1 MKKTLLTCLICAS
14 LLGLCS
20 CSGNSPVQT
29 AGSSSEAQNDNG
41 IEQVTLKVWA
51 EEAAFDTMNEMIE
64 SFKEAHRGEAEFNIT
79 IEQNLDS
86 KTKDVILGDVHNGA
100 DVFPL
105 PDDQLSAMAAAGV
118 LSAIPNQEEVSAANT
133 AESVAAASING
144 VMYAYPMTADNGY
157 FLYYNKK
164 FLNESDVSSLERILE
179 VCEKKNKEFSME
191 FNSGWYMYSF
201 FGNTGLELG
210 LNDDGVTNYCT
221 WNSTDN
227 SIKGA
232 DVVNRMM
239 ELTSSPAFV
248 NRADGDLPAAL
259 ASGKVIAAISG
270 VWNSTDVEKA
280 FGSDYGACKLPTYQ
294 VAGKQVQMASFTGFK
309 MMGVNYYSEHLE
321 WAHKLADWFTNE
333 QNQTLSFE
341 KRNIG
346 PANKNAAASDAV
358 SKVAAIQAVIAQSEY
373 GKLQR
378 VGNKFWTPCVEFA
391 DNILA
396 GNPSHLSAQKMADN
410 LVKEITA
417 SVID

>member
-1 MKKTLLTCLICAS
+1 M
-14 LLGLCS
+14 
-20 CSGNSPVQT
+20 
-29 AGSSSEAQNDNG
+29 
-41 IEQVTLKVWA
+41 
-51 EEAAFDTMNEMIE
+51 
-64 SFKEAHRGEAEFNIT
+64 
-79 IEQNLDS
+79 
-86 KTKDVILGDVHNGA
+86 
-100 DVFPL
+100 FPL

-179 VCEKKNKEFSME
+179 VCEEKNKEFSME

-259 ASGKVIAAISG
+259 ASGKIIAAISG

-280 FGSDYGACKLPTYQ
+280 FGSDYGACKPHLSGRGK
-294 VAGKQVQMASFTGFK
+294 AGAD
-309 MMGVNYYSEHLE
+309 GVVHRL
-321 WAHKLADWFTNE
+321 
-333 QNQTLSFE
+333 QNDGRQL
-341 KRNIG
+341 
-346 PANKNAAASDAV
+346 
-358 SKVAAIQAVIAQSEY
+358 
-373 GKLQR
+373 LQR
-378 VGNKFWTPCVEFA
+378 APRMG
-391 DNILA
+391 
-396 GNPSHLSAQKMADN
+396 AQTRG
-410 LVKEITA
+410 LVHKRAEPDA
-417 SVID
+417 FL

>member
-14 LLGLCS
+14 LLSLCS

-179 VCEKKNKEFSME
+179 VCEEKNKEFSME

-210 LNDDGVTNYCT
+210 LNDAT
-221 WNSTDN
+221 
-227 SIKGA
+227 A
-232 DVVNRMM
+232 
-239 ELTSSPAFV
+239 
-248 NRADGDLPAAL
+248 
-259 ASGKVIAAISG
+259 
-270 VWNSTDVEKA
+270 
-280 FGSDYGACKLPTYQ
+280 LPTT
-294 VAGKQVQMASFTGFK
+294 APG
-309 MMGVNYYSEHLE
+309 
-321 WAHKLADWFTNE
+321 
-333 QNQTLSFE
+333 
-341 KRNIG
+341 
-346 PANKNAAASDAV
+346 
-358 SKVAAIQAVIAQSEY
+358 
-373 GKLQR
+373 
-378 VGNKFWTPCVEFA
+378 TPR
-391 DNILA
+391 II
-396 GNPSHLSAQKMADN
+396 PSRAPM
-410 LVKEITA
+410 
-417 SVID
+417 

>member
-1 MKKTLLTCLICAS
+1 MNNYFTKEGSNHEKTLLTCLICAS
-14 LLGLCS
+14 LLSLCS

-179 VCEKKNKEFSME
+179 VCEEKNKEFSME

-270 VWNSTDVEKA
+270 VWNSTTSKRRSA
-280 FGSDYGACKLPTYQ
+280 PTT
-294 VAGKQVQMASFTGFK
+294 AHAS
-309 MMGVNYYSEHLE
+309 SPPIRSRESRCR
-321 WAHKLADWFTNE
+321 WRR
-333 QNQTLSFE
+333 S
-341 KRNIG
+341 
-346 PANKNAAASDAV
+346 PA
-358 SKVAAIQAVIAQSEY
+358 SK
-373 GKLQR
+373 
-378 VGNKFWTPCVEFA
+378 
-391 DNILA
+391 
-396 GNPSHLSAQKMADN
+396 
-410 LVKEITA
+410 
-417 SVID
+417 

>member
-14 LLGLCS
+14 LLSLCS

-179 VCEKKNKEFSME
+179 VCEEKNKEFSME
-191 FNSGWYMYSF
+191 FNSGWYMYCVEQHRRRKGVRLRLRRMQAPHLS
-201 FGNTGLELG
+201 GRGKAG
-210 LNDDGVTNYCT
+210 ADGVVHRLQN
-221 WNSTDN
+221 
-227 SIKGA
+227 
-232 DVVNRMM
+232 
-239 ELTSSPAFV
+239 
-248 NRADGDLPAAL
+248 DGRQL
-259 ASGKVIAAISG
+259 
-270 VWNSTDVEKA
+270 
-280 FGSDYGACKLPTYQ
+280 
-294 VAGKQVQMASFTGFK
+294 
-309 MMGVNYYSEHLE
+309 
-321 WAHKLADWFTNE
+321 
-333 QNQTLSFE
+333 
-341 KRNIG
+341 
-346 PANKNAAASDAV
+346 
-358 SKVAAIQAVIAQSEY
+358 
-373 GKLQR
+373 LQR
-378 VGNKFWTPCVEFA
+378 APRMG
-391 DNILA
+391 
-396 GNPSHLSAQKMADN
+396 AQTRG
-410 LVKEITA
+410 LVHQRAEPDA
-417 SVID
+417 FL